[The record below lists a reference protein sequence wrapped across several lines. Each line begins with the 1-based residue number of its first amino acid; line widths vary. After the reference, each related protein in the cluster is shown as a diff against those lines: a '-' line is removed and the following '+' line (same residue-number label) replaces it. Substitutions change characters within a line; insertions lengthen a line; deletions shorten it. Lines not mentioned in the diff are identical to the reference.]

1 MLAIWG
7 EVPMNLS
14 PVDLKKS
21 SLAAAGKKLPLSI
34 KFCILTNSD
43 AIKKGTRLSGAL
55 MAPPGWVIR

>member
-7 EVPMNLS
+7 EVPMTLG
-14 PVDLKKS
+14 VDLKKS

-34 KFCILTNSD
+34 KFYILTNSD

-55 MAPPGWVIR
+55 MGPPGWVIR